1 MSQTTLEAIHVKSSG
16 NTSKLRL
23 QGKEAITASST
34 VTDLTPKT
42 RQIWWSNAIFFI
54 AFHIVGLSAWY
65 YRPSSWRT
73 WFLCYINWQLG
84 TLGITIGRFP
94 FTLSNNRLSSIM
106 ESSQF
111 HSKAS
116 STYSSSGNG
125 NIRFPREYK
134 VRGPLRFLIVD
145 GGFCGIVYTIV
156 SRIQNL
162 IPIPP
167 IMGSFTVM

>member
-1 MSQTTLEAIHVKSSG
+1 MSQTTLEAIHVKSRG

-23 QGKEAITASST
+23 QRKEAYALST
-34 VTDLTPKT
+34 TTNSTPKT
-42 RQIWWSNAIFFI
+42 RQIWWSNALFFI
-54 AFHIVGLSAWY
+54 AFHIVGLSAMY

-84 TLGITIGRFP
+84 TLGITIGTF
-94 FTLSNNRLSSIM
+94 LLVHSDNRLSSIM

-116 STYSSSGNG
+116 STYSPGCNG
-125 NIRFPREYK
+125 NSRFPREYK
-134 VRGPLRFLIVD
+134 VDPRVWLLIVD
-145 GGFCGIVYTIV
+145 GGFCDIVYTIA

-167 IMGSFTVM
+167 IRDSFTVM